1 VTSTIPVSPVGLSR
15 STWWKIAVLTL
26 LAGWLFYPVSLH
38 RLWLKTNPFT
48 GDPNWGHTMII
59 PIIGIYFLYVNRDS
73 LFRAVVRPVRVTEW
87 DRKRTFGSA
96 ALVIAGLIFLGVGYT
111 AEMNESLQQAGLM
124 VAVSGAALLIWG
136 ILVAGLNWGLG
147 TLIFGIFI
155 TAYGIW
161 PGQNDYLKDLG
172 MVFALFGLVLYLCGW
187 EVMKIAWFPIV
198 FLVCG
203 IPWPGLVYSWVAS
216 PLQVLAAKVAVFVL
230 QISGVDSSIS
240 GTKIFM
246 LDKGGQW
253 HGLNV
258 AEACA
263 GMRSLMTFITV
274 GAAVAFLSDRPL
286 WQKLLM
292 TVMAIPIAVFCNVMR
307 VSVQADMDHY
317 ISQQLSQGFAH
328 ATTGWVILVIPG
340 FLLILGTGWFL
351 DQLFVDEA
359 DISAKKKSGDDL
371 IVRIPRAKIVGSQ
384 SNQEGM

>member
-1 VTSTIPVSPVGLSR
+1 MV
-15 STWWKIAVLTL
+15 
-26 LAGWLFYPVSLH
+26 WLFFPVSLR

-48 GDPNWGHTMII
+48 GEANWGHTMII
-59 PIIGIYFLYVNRDS
+59 PIIGLYFLYVNREA
-73 LFRAVVRPVRVTEW
+73 LYKATVAPVRVLEW
-87 DRKRTFGSA
+87 SRKRMVGTA
-96 ALVIAGLIFLGVGYT
+96 ALLGIGAVLYGVGC
-111 AEMNESLQQAGLM
+111 AARMNESLQQAGLM
-124 VAVSGAALLIWG
+124 ISIIGSALLIWG
-136 ILVAGLNWGLG
+136 VLVGGLNWGLG

-187 EVMKIAWFPIV
+187 NVMKVAWFPIV

-216 PLQVLAAKVAVFVL
+216 PLQQLAAWVAVHFL
-230 QISGVDSSIS
+230 QITGVDASLS

-246 LDKGGQW
+246 LDKTGNW

-286 WQKLLM
+286 WQKIFM
-292 TVMAIPIAVFCNVMR
+292 TFAAIPIAVFCNVMR

-351 DQLFVDEA
+351 DQLFVEEA
-359 DISAKKKSGDDL
+359 DISGSAKKRKDDEL
-371 IVRIPRAKIVGSQ
+371 IVRIPRRK
-384 SNQEGM
+384 EGIE